1 MKKYVYLSTC
11 NTCKKILKILDLP
24 EDVQL
29 QNTKEQPI
37 SEKEI
42 DQLKAKTGSYESLLN
57 RRAKLYQERGLKNQ
71 ELSETDYKALLLE
84 HYSFLKR
91 PILFYDNQIYIG
103 NSAKTVEAM
112 RKAIHPDA

>member
-11 NTCKKILKILDLP
+11 NTCQKILKTLELP

-29 QNTKEQPI
+29 QNTKAHPL

-42 DQLKAKTGSYESLLN
+42 DQLKTEAGSYEALLN
-57 RRAKLYQERGLKNQ
+57 RRAKLYQERGLKYQ

-91 PILFYDNQIYIG
+91 PVLFYDNQVYIG

-112 RKAIHPDA
+112 KKAVHPKL